1 MRVVTFAGAH
11 ACGKTAVIMK
21 AVQNLKEQGIHA
33 AVMKLDCISSE
44 DDKIYERA
52 GIPTVKYL
60 SGNTCPDH
68 FFVQSI
74 EQAYAWARERGADM
88 LVTESAGLCGRCSP
102 HIRDI
107 PAVCVI
113 DCLSGISAPFK
124 IGPMLWY
131 ADYVVITKGD
141 LVSPTEREIFLYN
154 VKKANRKARVF
165 FVNGL
170 KGQGIY
176 KLDQI
181 LQTTGE
187 IQAITD
193 KYLRSAYFS
202 LRFLRL
208 MSLPRHRSQRK
219 YHTHH
224 FPRRALPQYLRH
236 PPSHQGFSP
245 LLCQS

>member
-44 DDKIYERA
+44 DDKIYERV

-141 LVSPTEREIFLYN
+141 LVSDRAGDLSLQCQKGKPESACL
-154 VKKANRKARVF
+154 

-170 KGQGIY
+170 NGQGIY

-193 KYLRSAYFS
+193 KYLRFTMPAAVCTYCAGQTKVGGNDAVTRIKAGM
-202 LRFLRL
+202 LEE
-208 MSLPRHRSQRK
+208 
-219 YHTHH
+219 
-224 FPRRALPQYLRH
+224 
-236 PPSHQGFSP
+236 
-245 LLCQS
+245 

>member
-74 EQAYAWARERGADM
+74 EQAYAWARDRGADM

-170 KGQGIY
+170 NGQGIY

-187 IQAITD
+187 IQAITY
-193 KYLRSAYFS
+193 KYLRFTMPAAVCTYCAGQTKVGGNDAVTRIKAGM
-202 LRFLRL
+202 LEE
-208 MSLPRHRSQRK
+208 
-219 YHTHH
+219 
-224 FPRRALPQYLRH
+224 
-236 PPSHQGFSP
+236 
-245 LLCQS
+245 

>member
-1 MRVVTFAGAH
+1 MKVVTFAGAH

-21 AVQNLKEQGIHA
+21 AVQDLKEQGIKA

-68 FFVQSI
+68 FFVQSM
-74 EQAYAWARERGADM
+74 EQAYAWARDRGADM

-141 LVSPTEREIFLYN
+141 LVSPDRAGDLSLQCEKGKPES
-154 VKKANRKARVF
+154 ARLF
-165 FVNGL
+165 CKWL
-170 KGQGIY
+170 KW
-176 KLDQI
+176 
-181 LQTTGE
+181 TGN
-187 IQAITD
+187 
-193 KYLRSAYFS
+193 L
-202 LRFLRL
+202 
-208 MSLPRHRSQRK
+208 
-219 YHTHH
+219 
-224 FPRRALPQYLRH
+224 
-236 PPSHQGFSP
+236 
-245 LLCQS
+245 

>member
-1 MRVVTFAGAH
+1 MKVVTFAGAH

-21 AVQNLKEQGIHA
+21 AVQDLKEQGIHA

-124 IGPMLWY
+124 IGALVRGLCRDHKGRSGFPDR
-131 ADYVVITKGD
+131 AGD
-141 LVSPTEREIFLYN
+141 LSLQCQKGKPESACLFC
-154 VKKANRKARVF
+154 KW
-165 FVNGL
+165 L
-170 KGQGIY
+170 KR
-176 KLDQI
+176 
-181 LQTTGE
+181 TGN
-187 IQAITD
+187 
-193 KYLRSAYFS
+193 L
-202 LRFLRL
+202 
-208 MSLPRHRSQRK
+208 
-219 YHTHH
+219 
-224 FPRRALPQYLRH
+224 
-236 PPSHQGFSP
+236 
-245 LLCQS
+245 